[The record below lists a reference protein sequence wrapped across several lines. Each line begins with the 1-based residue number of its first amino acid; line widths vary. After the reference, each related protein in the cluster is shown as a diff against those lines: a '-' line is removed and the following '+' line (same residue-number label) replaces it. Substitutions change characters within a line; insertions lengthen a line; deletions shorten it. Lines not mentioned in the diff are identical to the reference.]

1 MSNNTGDSNKT
12 GSVVSTGESHTS
24 FGKSVES
31 QAQFDDAQTTA
42 GPSQDTVLNVY
53 RLIPIAAEDDPRWQ
67 NAPGREEIV
76 VAARTTGDAR
86 IVASSQELDLWRS
99 TRRRLEARPPMKR
112 VNLEV
117 KNFIR
122 SFKLRVGEPTWNE
135 AYSRETSPST
145 IWSQRRNLET
155 C

>member
-12 GSVVSTGESHTS
+12 GSVFSTGESHTS

-53 RLIPIAAEDDPRWQ
+53 RLIPVAAEDDPRWQ
-67 NAPGREEIV
+67 NTSGREEIV

-86 IVASSQELDLWRS
+86 IVASSQELDFMEIDAAPAEG
-99 TRRRLEARPPMKR
+99 T
-112 VNLEV
+112 
-117 KNFIR
+117 
-122 SFKLRVGEPTWNE
+122 TTNE
-135 AYSRETSPST
+135 ASQFRSEKLYTVVRIESGRTDLERGVLQGNISINNLVST
-145 IWSQRRNLET
+145 QKP
-155 C
+155 

>member
-31 QAQFDDAQTTA
+31 QAQFDDAQTTG

-86 IVASSQELDLWRS
+86 IVASSQELDFMEIDAAPAEG
-99 TRRRLEARPPMKR
+99 T
-112 VNLEV
+112 
-117 KNFIR
+117 
-122 SFKLRVGEPTWNE
+122 TTNE
-135 AYSRETSPST
+135 ASQFRSEKLYTVVQIESGRTDLERGVLQGNISINNLVST
-145 IWSQRRNLET
+145 QKP
-155 C
+155 